1 MDSAI
6 QLLNNWGLV
15 FHWWLWN
22 RMNYSRRLPLQIW
35 KRPSPANPHCKKP
48 TSQERKE
55 KLWEKVSPFPHW
67 GWVDGELIRNAT
79 YRSFETKKYF
89 KTSCAPYRIAWTAC
103 CKLEDAVVSHVK
115 NTHPELQTLPQNW
128 RAPSLVFVLEHTMRH
143 FSGQL
148 TSYYILIWPPSL
160 HQYTYI
166 LCAISLRISLLWP
179 IFGFNCSVTSLLTAN
194 RCMVSWLKRSAL
206 DSMACAW
213 LRGITY
219 WNYDVM

>member
-15 FHWWLWN
+15 FHWWLRN
-22 RMNYSRRLPLQIW
+22 RMNYLRRLPLQIW

-48 TSQERKE
+48 TSQKRKE
-55 KLWEKVSPFPHW
+55 KLWKKGSPFPHR

-79 YRSFETKKYF
+79 YRSYETKKYF

-128 RAPSLVFVLEHTMRH
+128 RAPSLGFCTWTHRWGISAGSWSHITFLSGHHHWISIRTYSAQFLSGFRFYDLYLVLIV
-143 FSGQL
+143 Q
-148 TSYYILIWPPSL
+148 W
-160 HQYTYI
+160 Q
-166 LCAISLRISLLWP
+166 
-179 IFGFNCSVTSLLTAN
+179 
-194 RCMVSWLKRSAL
+194 VS
-206 DSMACAW
+206 
-213 LRGITY
+213 
-219 WNYDVM
+219 

>member
-15 FHWWLWN
+15 FHWWLRN
-22 RMNYSRRLPLQIW
+22 RMNYLRRLPLQIW

-48 TSQERKE
+48 TSQKRKE
-55 KLWEKVSPFPHW
+55 KLWKKGSPFPHR

-79 YRSFETKKYF
+79 YRSYETKKYF

-128 RAPSLVFVLEHTMRH
+128 RAPSPGFCTWTHNEAFQRAADLILHSYLATITESVYVHTLPN
-143 FSGQL
+143 FWADFAF
-148 TSYYILIWPPSL
+148 T
-160 HQYTYI
+160 TYI
-166 LCAISLRISLLWP
+166 WI
-179 IFGFNCSVTSLLTAN
+179 
-194 RCMVSWLKRSAL
+194 
-206 DSMACAW
+206 
-213 LRGITY
+213 
-219 WNYDVM
+219 